1 MAFTTG
7 NAVWNG
13 GLKNG
18 NGTVS
23 TESGALDTA
32 YTFRTR
38 FENDPNG
45 TNPEELIGA
54 ALASCY
60 SMFLSS
66 LLEQAGHPADSIRTS
81 AKVHL
86 GRKGE
91 GPFIDR
97 IDVTTEVQVSG
108 LSDEELQQHAQTAKK
123 GCPVS
128 QALGGVPE
136 ITLQASLKNA

>member
-18 NGTVS
+18 NGTIS
-23 TESGALDTA
+23 TESGAINSA
-32 YTFRTR
+32 YSFHTR

-54 ALASCY
+54 ALAGCF
-60 SMFLSS
+60 SMFLGS
-66 LLEQAGHPADSIRTS
+66 LLETAGHPADTIHSS
-81 AKVHL
+81 AKVTL
-86 GRKGE
+86 GKKGE
-91 GPFIDR
+91 GPFITK
-97 IDVTTEVQVSG
+97 IEVTTEAQVPG
-108 LSDEELQQHAQTAKK
+108 LSEEDFQKHAQTAKK

-128 QALGGVPE
+128 QALSGVPE

>member
-13 GLKNG
+13 GLKDG

-23 TESGALDTA
+23 TESGAINSP
-32 YTFRTR
+32 YTYRTR

-54 ALASCY
+54 ALAACY

-66 LLEQAGHPADSIRTS
+66 LLEQAGHPATAIRTA

-97 IDVTTEVQVSG
+97 IDVTTEVEVSG
-108 LSDEELQQHAQTAKK
+108 LNDSDFQQHAETAKK

-128 QALGGVPE
+128 QALGGVPD
-136 ITLQASLKNA
+136 ISLQALLKSA

>member
-23 TESGALDTA
+23 TESGALNTP

-45 TNPEELIGA
+45 TNPEELVGA
-54 ALASCY
+54 ALAACY
-60 SMFLSS
+60 SMFLGS
-66 LLEQAGHPADSIRTS
+66 LLEQAGSPATAIRTA

-86 GRKGE
+86 GNKDG

-97 IDVTTEVQVSG
+97 IDVTTEAEVPG
-108 LSDEELQQHAQTAKK
+108 ISDSDFQEQAQKAKK
-123 GCPVS
+123 GCPIS
-128 QALGGVPE
+128 QALGGVPD

>member
-7 NAVWNG
+7 KAVWNG

-23 TESGALDTA
+23 TESGALNTP
-32 YTFRTR
+32 YSFRTR

-54 ALASCY
+54 ALAACY

-66 LLEQAGHPADSIRTS
+66 LLEQAGSPATAINTS
-81 AKVHL
+81 AKVNL
-86 GRKGE
+86 GSKDG
-91 GPFIDR
+91 GPFVTR
-97 IDVTTEVQVSG
+97 IDVVTEAEVPG
-108 LSDEELQQHAQTAKK
+108 LSDSDFQEHAQKAKK
-123 GCPVS
+123 GCPIS
-128 QALGGVPE
+128 QALGGVPD
-136 ITLQASLKNA
+136 ITLKASLKSA

>member
-1 MAFTTG
+1 MAYTTG

-18 NGTVS
+18 NGNIS
-23 TESGALDTA
+23 TESGALNMA
-32 YTFRTR
+32 YSFRTR
-38 FENDPNG
+38 FENDTNG

-54 ALASCY
+54 ALAGCF
-60 SMFLSS
+60 SMFLAS
-66 LLEQAGHPADSIRTS
+66 LLEQAGHPADHVRSA

-97 IDVTTEVQVSG
+97 IELTTEAQVPG
-108 LSDEELQQHAQTAKK
+108 ISDSDFQKQAEAAKK
-123 GCPVS
+123 GCPIS

-136 ITLQASLKNA
+136 ITLQATLKNA